1 MRPSSVRLVAQ
12 RELRERVRE
21 RSFLVGTCVSIAIIA
36 LVVVLPPLLGF
47 DEEDRYTVGTV
58 GPQAAEIGRAASAG
72 AAAFEAEIA
81 VKAIQPRDA
90 RAALRDGTVDVV
102 LTGGGIQGLHEPDDK
117 LVAALQTATRDV
129 RSSAALRA
137 AGLSGDDLRFA
148 LSPAPLKVT
157 TVEAV
162 DDRRDTLGG
171 LAFFTILI
179 LYGQLLTYGFWVAS
193 GVVEE
198 KSSRVVEI
206 LLSTIRPKEL
216 LAGKVIGLGLLG
228 LGQLLLV
235 AAIGLFIATATGAV
249 DVDSDLMIAVGLTLL
264 WFVLGYAF
272 FACAFAGAGA
282 LVPRQEELQASAT
295 PLTLMIMISLFI
307 AFAVNSD
314 PDGTLAHVSAFIPFT
329 APMTLPPRILVGAA
343 PWYEVVG
350 GALVTIAAAAA
361 LIPLAARIYSGAVL
375 RTGSAI
381 RLRDAWRASRPS
393 ASARG

>member
-1 MRPSSVRLVAQ
+1 VRRGAVGLVAR
-12 RELRERVRE
+12 RELTERVRE

-47 DEEDRYTVGTV
+47 DETDRWTVGAV
-58 GPQAAEIGRAASAG
+58 GPEAAAVAQTAHAG
-72 AAAFEAEIA
+72 AGAFEAEVSTRELDA
-81 VKAIQPRDA
+81 RDA
-90 RAALRDGTVDVV
+90 DAALRDGDVDVV
-102 LTGGGIQGLHEPDDK
+102 LTGGELRSLQKPDDK
-117 LVAALQTATRDV
+117 LVAVLQAADKEV
-129 RSSAALRA
+129 RSADALREAGVQEDDIQAALA
-137 AGLSGDDLRFA
+137 
-148 LSPAPLKVT
+148 PAPLKVST
-157 TVEAV
+157 IEPV
-162 DDRRDTLGG
+162 DDRQDKLGG

-198 KSSRVVEI
+198 KASRVIEI
-206 LLSTIRPKEL
+206 LLSTIRPREL

-235 AAIGLFIATATGAV
+235 AAIGLVIATASGAV
-249 DVDSDLMIAVGLTLL
+249 DVDGDLMVAVGLTLL

-272 FACAFAGAGA
+272 FACAFACAGA
-282 LVPRQEELQASAT
+282 LVPRLEELQASAT
-295 PLTLMIMISLFI
+295 PLTLTIMVSLFV

-314 PDGTLAHVSAFIPFT
+314 PEGTLAHVSAFIPFT

-350 GALVTIAAAAA
+350 GAVVTIAAAAA
-361 LIPLAARIYSGAVL
+361 LIPLSARIYSGAVL

-381 RLRDAWRASRPS
+381 KLRDAWRASR
-393 ASARG
+393 AGA

>member
-1 MRPSSVRLVAQ
+1 MRRSAVRLVAS
-12 RELRERVRE
+12 RELTERVRE
-21 RSFLVGTCVSIAIIA
+21 RSFLIGTCVSIAIIA

-47 DEEDRYTVGTV
+47 DEEDRYTVGAV
-58 GPQAAEIGRAASAG
+58 GEQSAQVAVAARAG
-72 AAAFEAEIA
+72 AGAFEA
-81 VKAIQPRDA
+81 AITVRRVEPDGA
-90 RAALRDGTVDVV
+90 DTELRDGELDAVLVDGT
-102 LTGGGIQGLHEPDDK
+102 LRSKEKPDDK
-117 LVAALQTATRDV
+117 LVSVLQAADREV
-129 RSSAALRA
+129 RSAAALRQ
-137 AGLSGDDLRFA
+137 AGVPDDEVRDA
-148 LSPAPLKVT
+148 LSPAPLRVST
-157 TVEAV
+157 IERV
-162 DDRRDTLGG
+162 DDREDSLGG

-198 KSSRVVEI
+198 KASRVVEI
-206 LLSTIRPKEL
+206 LLSTIRPREL

-228 LGQLLLV
+228 FGQLLLV
-235 AAIGLFIATATGAV
+235 AAVGLFVATATGAV
-249 DVDSDLMIAVGLTLL
+249 DVDSDLLVAVGLSLL

-272 FACAFAGAGA
+272 FACAFACAGA
-282 LVPRQEELQASAT
+282 LVPRLEELQASTT
-295 PLTLMIMISLFI
+295 PLTLIIMISLFV

-381 RLRDAWRASRPS
+381 KLRDAWRARS
-393 ASARG
+393 AA

>member
-1 MRPSSVRLVAQ
+1 VRRSAVELVAR
-12 RELRERVRE
+12 RELTERVRE

-36 LVVVLPPLLGF
+36 LVVVLPPLLGL
-47 DEEDRYTVGTV
+47 DEQDRFTVGAV
-58 GPQAAEIGRAASAG
+58 GDRAAQVAETARAGAGAFDAEITVRRIDAG
-72 AAAFEAEIA
+72 GAETE
-81 VKAIQPRDA
+81 VREGDLD
-90 RAALRDGTVDVV
+90 AALRDGV
-102 LTGGGIQGLHEPDDK
+102 LRSKEKPDDK
-117 LVAALQTATRDV
+117 LVAVLQAADREVRSAEALRRAGASEAETRD
-129 RSSAALRA
+129 ALR
-137 AGLSGDDLRFA
+137 
-148 LSPAPLKVT
+148 PAPLRVST
-157 TVEAV
+157 IEPV

-198 KSSRVVEI
+198 KASRVVEI

-235 AAIGLFIATATGAV
+235 AAVGLLVATATGVV
-249 DVDSDLMIAVGLTLL
+249 DVDGDLLIAVGMTLL

-272 FACAFAGAGA
+272 FACAFACAGA
-282 LVPRQEELQASAT
+282 LVPRLEELQASAT
-295 PLTLMIMISLFI
+295 PLTLTIIISLFI

-343 PWYEVVG
+343 PWYEVAG
-350 GALVTIAAAAA
+350 GVLVTIAAAAA

-381 RLRDAWRASRPS
+381 KLRDAWRARSP
-393 ASARG
+393 A

>member
-1 MRPSSVRLVAQ
+1 MRRSAVRLVAC

-47 DEEDRYTVGTV
+47 DERDRYTVGTV
-58 GPQAAEIGRAASAG
+58 GAQAAEIGQAARAG
-72 AAAFEAEIA
+72 AEAFEAEIS
-81 VKAIQPRDA
+81 VKAIAPRDA
-90 RAALRDGTVDVV
+90 RAALRGGTVDVV
-102 LTGGGIQGLHEPDDK
+102 LTSGGLQSLGKPEDK
-117 LVAALQTATRDV
+117 LVAALQAATRDV
-129 RSSAALRA
+129 RSSAALRE
-137 AGLSGDDLRFA
+137 AGASESDLRSA
-148 LSPAPLKVT
+148 LSPAPLRVT
-157 TVEAV
+157 TIEPV
-162 DDRRDTLGG
+162 DDRQDSLGG

-235 AAIGLFIATATGAV
+235 AAIGLLIATATGAV
-249 DVDSDLMIAVGLTLL
+249 DVDTDLLIAVGLTLL

-272 FACAFAGAGA
+272 FACAFACAGA
-282 LVPRQEELQASAT
+282 LVPRLEELQASAT

-350 GALVTIAAAAA
+350 GALVTVAAAAA

-381 RLRDAWRASRPS
+381 KLREAWRASR
-393 ASARG
+393 A

>member
-1 MRPSSVRLVAQ
+1 MRRSAVSLVAR
-12 RELRERVRE
+12 RELTERVRE

-47 DEEDRYTVGTV
+47 DETDRFTVGAV
-58 GPQAAEIGRAASAG
+58 GPEAAEVAQAARDGAG
-72 AAAFEAEIA
+72 AFEAEIS
-81 VKAIQPRDA
+81 IQELDPRDA
-90 RAALRDGTVDVV
+90 VAALRDGAVDVV
-102 LTGGGIQGLHEPDDK
+102 LSDGALHSRDKPDEK
-117 LVAALQTATRDV
+117 LVSVLQAADREVRTA
-129 RSSAALRA
+129 AALRD
-137 AGLSGDDLRFA
+137 AGASTEDIGAA
-148 LSPAPLKVT
+148 LSPDPLRVT
-157 TVEAV
+157 TIEPV
-162 DDRRDTLGG
+162 DDREDELGG

-198 KSSRVVEI
+198 KASRVVEI
-206 LLSTIRPKEL
+206 LLSTIRPREL

-228 LGQLLLV
+228 LAQLLLV
-235 AAIGLFIATATGAV
+235 AAVGVLVATATGVVNV
-249 DVDSDLMIAVGLTLL
+249 DADLLIAVGLSLL

-272 FACAFAGAGA
+272 FACAFACAGA
-282 LVPRQEELQASAT
+282 LVPRLEELQAST
-295 PLTLMIMISLFI
+295 MPLTLTIMVSLFV
-307 AFAVNSD
+307 AFAVSSD
-314 PDGTLAHVSAFIPFT
+314 PDGTLAHVTAFIPFT

-381 RLRDAWRASRPS
+381 KLRDAWRA
-393 ASARG
+393 ARA

>member
-1 MRPSSVRLVAQ
+1 VRRSAVGLVAR
-12 RELRERVRE
+12 RELTERVRE

-47 DEEDRYTVGTV
+47 DEQDSYTVGTV
-58 GPQAAEIGRAASAG
+58 GTEAAEIGEAARAG
-72 AAAFEAEIA
+72 AGTFEATITLKKIA
-81 VKAIQPRDA
+81 PGDA
-90 RAALRDGTVDVV
+90 RAALRDGSVDAV
-102 LTGGGIQGLHEPDDK
+102 LTDDGIQGQGKPDDK
-117 LVAALQTATRDV
+117 LVAALQTATREV
-129 RSSAALRA
+129 RSSAALRD
-137 AGLSGDDLRFA
+137 AGVPGDQLRSA
-148 LSPAPLKVT
+148 LAPAPLKVT
-157 TVEAV
+157 TVEPV
-162 DDRRDTLGG
+162 DDRKDALGG

-198 KSSRVVEI
+198 KASRVVEI

-235 AAIGLFIATATGAV
+235 AAIGLLIATATGAV
-249 DVDSDLMIAVGLTLL
+249 DVDSDLLIAVGLSLL

-272 FACAFAGAGA
+272 FACAFACAGA
-282 LVPRQEELQASAT
+282 LVPRLEELQASAT
-295 PLTLMIMISLFI
+295 PLTLTIMISLFI

-314 PDGTLAHVSAFIPFT
+314 PEGTLAHVSAFIPFT

-343 PWYEVVG
+343 PWYEIAG
-350 GALVTIAAAAA
+350 GALVTLAAAAA

-375 RTGSAI
+375 RTGSAVK
-381 RLRDAWRASRPS
+381 LRDAWRA
-393 ASARG
+393 ARA

>member
-1 MRPSSVRLVAQ
+1 MRRSAVSLVAR
-12 RELRERVRE
+12 RELTERVRE

-47 DEEDRYTVGTV
+47 GETTTYTVATTD
-58 GPQAAEIGRAASAG
+58 RASAEVVRTAGRG
-72 AAAFEAEIA
+72 AGAFDVKLRARPMSTGEA
-81 VKAIQPRDA
+81 A
-90 RAALRDGTVDVV
+90 RALRSGDVDAV
-102 LTGGGIQGLHEPDDK
+102 LGGGVLRGKQELDTE
-117 LVAALQTATRDV
+117 LVGVLQA
-129 RSSAALRA
+129 SAQLQEAGASGGPPLR
-137 AGLSGDDLRFA
+137 
-148 LSPAPLKVT
+148 VT
-157 TVEAV
+157 TIEPV
-162 DDRRDTLGG
+162 DEREDELGG

-198 KSSRVVEI
+198 KASRVVEI
-206 LLSTIRPKEL
+206 LLSTIRPREL

-235 AAIGLFIATATGAV
+235 AGVGVFVATATGVV
-249 DVDSDLMIAVGLTLL
+249 DVDADLLIAVGLSLM

-272 FACAFAGAGA
+272 YACAFACAGA
-282 LVPRQEELQASAT
+282 LVPRLEELQAST
-295 PLTLMIMISLFI
+295 MPLTLTIMVSLFV

-314 PDGTLAHVSAFIPFT
+314 PDGTLAHITAFIPFT

-350 GALVTIAAAAA
+350 GAVVTIAAAAA

-381 RLRDAWRASRPS
+381 KLREAWRASAPS